1 MKNVNILS
9 ALVPAAK
16 SVCADWTCSLRFS
29 CKIKS
34 LLRDIVDILLQ
45 DRMYNFHHL
54 IIYLAKSQK
63 YADLVKSWRTMHNPE
78 SSKEYVHNF
87 FPICELE

>member
-78 SSKEYVHNF
+78 CSKEYVHNF
-87 FPICELE
+87 FPICDLE